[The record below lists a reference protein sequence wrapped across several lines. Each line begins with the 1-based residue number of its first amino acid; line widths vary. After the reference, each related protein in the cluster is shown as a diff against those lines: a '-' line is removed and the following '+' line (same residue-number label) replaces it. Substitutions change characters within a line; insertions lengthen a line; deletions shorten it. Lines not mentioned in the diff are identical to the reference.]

1 MTCCVL
7 VSCMLTRCCNR
18 DNLDVL
24 QGELHKLSEQYSI
37 KCLETES
44 LRKRLELQTS
54 MLHDSRKRAQDLI
67 AKYARLL
74 AFVHVCCL

>member
-1 MTCCVL
+1 MVCY
-7 VSCMLTRCCNR
+7 R

-44 LRKRLELQTS
+44 LRKRLELQTN

-67 AKYARLL
+67 AKC
-74 AFVHVCCL
+74 VSQCVCVCIAPLG